1 MLRPCNEECGE
12 ERFMARIIMGRRAAL
27 GGVAGLLAAPARAQ
41 SPWPDKPVRLL
52 VAFPPGASTDVLAR
66 ALANALAPALGQ
78 PVLVENRPGAGGN
91 IATLAV
97 RRSPPDG
104 SVFLAHSVA
113 YAVNPSLFRNAGYDA
128 VADLEP
134 VAMLAS
140 TPNIITVNPERL
152 QVANLGELLA
162 AARSRGLDYGS
173 SGIGTTTHLG
183 MELLFRGL
191 ARVEV
196 QHVPFGPAQ
205 AVTAVVGGQVPIGS
219 TSLPPALPMVREGRL
234 RGIAVTSLRRDPALP
249 DVPTVAEQGYP
260 GFEALTWFG
269 LMAPQGTPAA
279 LCDRMNAE
287 INKVLT
293 AAETRGR
300 LDAMG
305 FAPDARDRPAFAA
318 YLREEVAKWAAVV
331 RASGATAD

>member
-1 MLRPCNEECGE
+1 MG
-12 ERFMARIIMGRRAAL
+12 RIIMGRRAVFGAT
-27 GGVAGLLAAPARAQ
+27 AGLLAAPAFAQ
-41 SPWPDKPVRLL
+41 APWPDKPVRIL

-66 ALANALAPALGQ
+66 ALANALTQALGQ
-78 PVLVENRPGAGGN
+78 AVVVENRPGAGGN
-91 IATLAV
+91 IATVAV
-97 RRSPPDG
+97 RRGPPDG

-140 TPNIITVNPERL
+140 TPNIITVNTEKL
-152 QVANLGELLA
+152 QVANLGELIA
-162 AARSRGLDYGS
+162 AARTRPLDYGS

-183 MELLFRGL
+183 MEMLFRGL

-219 TSLPPALPMVREGRL
+219 TSLPPALPMVRDGRL

-249 DVPTVAEQGYP
+249 DVPTVAEQGFP

-269 LMAPQGTPAA
+269 LMAPHGTPAA
-279 LCDRMNAE
+279 ITDRMNAE

-305 FAPDARDRPAFAA
+305 FVPDARSRAEFAS
-318 YLREEVAKWAAVV
+318 YLGQEVTKWAAVV
-331 RASGATAD
+331 RASGATAE

>member
-1 MLRPCNEECGE
+1 MNKDVPVT
-12 ERFMARIIMGRRAAL
+12 RRAAL
-27 GGVAGLLAAPARAQ
+27 AGAGALMAAPALGQA
-41 SPWPDKPVRLL
+41 PWPDRPVRIV

-66 ALANALAPALGQ
+66 ALANALSPALGQ
-78 PVLVENRPGAGGN
+78 PVVVENRPGAGGN
-91 IATLAV
+91 IAAVAV
-97 RRSPPDG
+97 RRGPADG
-104 SVFLAHSVA
+104 SIFLAHSVA
-113 YAVNPSLFRNAGYDA
+113 FSVNPSLYRNAGYDA
-128 VADLEP
+128 LADFEP
-134 VAMLAS
+134 VALLAS
-140 TPNIITVNPERL
+140 TPNILTVNPEKL
-152 QVANLGELLA
+152 PVANLAELFA
-162 AARSRGLDYGS
+162 AARARPLDYGS
-173 SGIGTTTHLG
+173 SGTGTTTHLG
-183 MELLFRGL
+183 MELLFRSL

-205 AVTAVVGGQVPIGS
+205 AVTAVVGGQVPMGS

-234 RGIAVTSLRRDPALP
+234 RGIAVTSLRRDPSLP
-249 DVPTVAEQGYP
+249 DVPTVAEQGFP

-279 LCDRMNAE
+279 IADRMNAE
-287 INKVLT
+287 VNRVLA

-305 FAPDARDRPAFAA
+305 FAPDARSRADFAG